1 MPCSPKTM
9 IKTAAALG
17 GILALAYL
25 AFPEARAFVTAS
37 APVLLAL
44 ICPISMVVMMV
55 MMRKPD
61 GSSSCAPAEPPRAL
75 ASEATIPRPE
85 VAHAKEVAA
94 R

>member
-1 MPCSPKTM
+1 MPCSPRTM

-17 GILALAYL
+17 GILAVAYL
-25 AFPEARAFVTAS
+25 AFPDARAFVAAS

-44 ICPISMVVMMV
+44 ICPISMVLMMV

-61 GSSSCAPAEPPRAL
+61 GSGSCAPAEPPRTPA
-75 ASEATIPRPE
+75 AEPISPRPE
-85 VAHAKEVAA
+85 VAHAKEIST